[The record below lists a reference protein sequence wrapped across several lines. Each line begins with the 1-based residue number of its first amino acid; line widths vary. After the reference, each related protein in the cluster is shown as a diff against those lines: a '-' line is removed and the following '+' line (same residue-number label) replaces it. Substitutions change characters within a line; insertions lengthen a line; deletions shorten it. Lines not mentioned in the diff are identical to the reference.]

1 MADNET
7 ATAPASDAPATPT
20 SVDPAPAAPAT
31 PKVLTVVVPCHNE
44 QDTAQAFYDATSAVA
59 AGKLAPMGVTVRYV
73 YVDDGSRDRTLE
85 VLRALDAAHP
95 EVSYLSFSRNFGK
108 EAALF
113 AGLTAAARRSD
124 LVAVMDADLQDPP
137 ALLPQMVEKALSGE
151 YDRVAAR
158 RTSREGE
165 PPIRSWFARRFYS
178 LMNHLTDL
186 DLRDGARDFSVMTRR
201 FVEAVLSCGEYNRF
215 TKGLFGWV
223 GYPTAWVEYLNV
235 ERVAGETN
243 WSFWSLVHYA
253 LDGIVAYSVK
263 PLEMLTAAGGAVSL
277 CALLALVFVVVRA
290 AIFGDPVAGWPSLM
304 TVIILVGGLLTVGL
318 GVIGYYLSK
327 IYLEVKGRPVY
338 LLKESSDRDWLR

>member
-7 ATAPASDAPATPT
+7 ATAPASDVPATPT
-20 SVDPAPAAPAT
+20 SADPAPSASTT

-73 YVDDGSRDRTLE
+73 FVDDGSRDRTLE

-137 ALLPQMVEKALSGE
+137 TLLPQMVEKALSGE

-215 TKGLFGWV
+215 TKGCSAGSATPRRGSSTSTSSAWRARRTGRSGRSFTTRLTGSS
-223 GYPTAWVEYLNV
+223 PT
-235 ERVAGETN
+235 R
-243 WSFWSLVHYA
+243 SSR
-253 LDGIVAYSVK
+253 SRC
-263 PLEMLTAAGGAVSL
+263 SRR
-277 CALLALVFVVVRA
+277 RA
-290 AIFGDPVAGWPSLM
+290 AWSACAHFSPSCSSSCVPRSSATRLPAGPPS
-304 TVIILVGGLLTVGL
+304 
-318 GVIGYYLSK
+318 
-327 IYLEVKGRPVY
+327 
-338 LLKESSDRDWLR
+338 

>member
-1 MADNET
+1 MVDNEA
-7 ATAPASDAPATPT
+7 ATASASDNPVASAL
-20 SVDPAPAAPAT
+20 AAPVTWA
-31 PKVLTVVVPCHNE
+31 PVAAKVLAIVVPCHNE
-44 QDTAQAFYDATSAVA
+44 QDTVQAFYDVTSAVVRDR
-59 AGKLAPMGVTVRYV
+59 LAPMGVTVRYV
-73 YVDDGSRDRTLE
+73 FVDDGSRDRTLE
-85 VLRALDAAHP
+85 VLHALDAAHP

-113 AGLTAAARRSD
+113 AGLTAAAKHSD

-137 ALLPQMVEKALSGE
+137 ALLPQMVKKALSGE

-165 PPIRSWFARRFYS
+165 PPIRSWFARRFYT

-201 FVEAVLSCGEYNRF
+201 FVDAVLSCGEYNRF

-223 GYPTAWVEYLNV
+223 GYPTVWVEYLNV
-235 ERVAGETN
+235 ERLAGETN
-243 WSFWSLVHYA
+243 WSFWSLLHYA

-277 CALLALVFVVVRA
+277 CAFLALVFVVARA

-327 IYLEVKGRPVY
+327 IYLEVKGRPIY